1 MRDAI
6 PADGLR
12 EYWYPAIFARK
23 VGRHRPASIRI
34 LGQTLAL
41 FRDGNGGVAAIANT
55 CAHRGGH
62 LSSGKCEFSGTVTCP
77 YHGWTFDSA
86 GKCVAVLGEGP
97 NSRVPRASGSRVRS
111 YPTRVLKGVVFV
123 WMGDGDPAPMEEDVP
138 PQFFDSSSLV
148 QGSATQWKCNW
159 RPAMENIYDA
169 HVFYVHKNALRILLL
184 PSKAILGLSKMGPT
198 RPRPEVIN
206 GRGLVYT
213 NDKRPTTQN
222 QGSQRQWREDYG
234 DLGKWPRT
242 HVRVWLSMV
251 MNLVAWLMPKHAKPL
266 VTNEEWNGAHL
277 PATFQVDYFAHVFT
291 RMTVPIDRKH
301 SRIFY
306 FHSAWPKSTGRRWFN
321 IAWFRYYQN
330 WAMNYNFSAQDGK
343 VVERQDYECV
353 ENLAASDV
361 FPLALRRLI
370 LEGARDFNM
379 PETAAVAS
387 DDRPRRRGRPAADGA
402 ARRSED

>member
-1 MRDAI
+1 M
-6 PADGLR
+6 
-12 EYWYPAIFARK
+12 
-23 VGRHRPASIRI
+23 
-34 LGQTLAL
+34 
-41 FRDGNGGVAAIANT
+41 
-55 CAHRGGH
+55 
-62 LSSGKCEFSGTVTCP
+62 TCP
-77 YHGWTFDSA
+77 YHGWTFDAA

-123 WMGDGDPAPMEEDVP
+123 WMGDRRAPMEEDVP

-213 NDKRPTTQN
+213 NDNRPTTQN

-242 HVRVWLSMV
+242 HVRVWVSMV
-251 MNLVAWLMPKHAKPL
+251 MNLVARLMPKHAKPL
-266 VTNEEWNGAHL
+266 VTNQEWNGAHL
-277 PATFQVDYFAHVFT
+277 PATFQVDYLSHVFT
-291 RMTVPIDRKH
+291 RMTVPVDRKH

-306 FHSAWPKSTGRRWFN
+306 FHSAWPKSDGPPVVQHRLVPLLPELGDELQLLRPGRQGRRTAGLRVRREPGGERRLPAGTAATDPRGGPGLQHARDGRIGTGTGTGRTATAPR
-321 IAWFRYYQN
+321 A
-330 WAMNYNFSAQDGK
+330 AGDESAAQVSGD
-343 VVERQDYECV
+343 
-353 ENLAASDV
+353 
-361 FPLALRRLI
+361 
-370 LEGARDFNM
+370 
-379 PETAAVAS
+379 
-387 DDRPRRRGRPAADGA
+387 
-402 ARRSED
+402 